1 MKKKSSSF
9 NRSNEK
15 KEALQEDIQWKKR
28 FELVAEASGQI
39 VYDYCADDGT
49 IRWSGSIEKVLGYRL
64 SEMNGGIKQ
73 WEKLIHKD
81 DRRRAIKLLEDA
93 ERDMVPYEVEYR
105 YKHKDGH
112 YVEILDR
119 GFFISSE
126 DRKCKSMVGMMQDI
140 SATRRSGKLIG
151 ALNSAMKE
159 IQKVITP
166 EEIFKVVA
174 RELKKMDIESIVLLT
189 DEKKEK
195 LVFKYYS
202 YDSVLMKAAEK
213 VAGMRV
219 TKAILSI
226 KDVKEYSDVID
237 KKKTL
242 LVNSNVEFIRNI
254 LPKKVKF
261 LAEYITKTFKISR
274 FIMAPLVVEDKI
286 FGTFSVQADDLLE
299 SDIPAV
305 TLFAQQL
312 SGAWHKGEL
321 IERIQHDM
329 IIQKQT
335 ERALTENEQKFRTIV
350 EQLSE
355 GFALMN
361 EKGII
366 IEWNKSIE
374 RITGRKREEV
384 INSYFWDIQ
393 SRHLVP
399 EKRNE
404 KEYKQLKKII
414 EKSLRDKDS
423 AVFNKTYEIPLLDTG
438 GEERIIQSTLFPLLL
453 GDRFYVGSISRDITE
468 KIKVEKALQESEE
481 LFRKVFEVS
490 PMGMVMSD
498 GDSNFT
504 KVNEVSCKMLG
515 YTEEEIKSKKY
526 LDVTH
531 PDYPDLESEIDIVR
545 KIKTGEIP
553 YYKAEKPYLTKN
565 KETVWGALTLSSIR
579 DRNGKFLY
587 FLAMIEDVTERKKAE
602 TENVLLAQTLKSVKD
617 AISITDM
624 NGRIIYVNNS
634 FLKTYGYT
642 EEEVTGKS
650 VSLLRPEEYSELSEL
665 IHRKTM
671 EGGWYSELINI
682 RKDGTEFP
690 VELWTSTVT
699 DAKNKIIAYVG
710 VARDITERKRAE
722 EALKQSENR
731 LRTLFEAMDDVILVV
746 DSEGRYIE
754 IAPTNPSLLYKPAN
768 ELIGKTV
775 HEIFPKEKADFFL
788 ESIKKALRESS
799 SISFEYTIPIDGRE
813 YWFTA
818 TLSPLTKDSA
828 LLVARDITKKKQ
840 TESELFEK
848 SKELDRYFTSS
859 LDLLCI
865 ADTDGYFRRL
875 NPEWE
880 RILGYTM
887 EELFERK
894 FLDFIHK
901 DDLESTIEAINTLSD
916 QKEILNFVN
925 RFRCKDGTYRWLEW
939 RSYPEG
945 KLIYAVARD
954 ITESINTKKALQESE
969 EKMQSIFRVAPTG
982 IGMVTRN
989 RIILDVNKRICEMTG
1004 YKREELI
1011 GKNARILYPTQEDF
1025 DYVGTE
1031 KHRQI
1036 QEKGTGLVETR
1047 WLRKDGKIIDIILAS
1062 TPIDTKDV
1070 SRGLIFTALD
1080 ITRRKKTEENL
1091 IKSEERFE
1099 QVVENAD
1106 EWVWEVNAEGLFTYA
1121 SPVVEKILG
1130 YRPDELVN
1138 KKHFYDLVIPEA
1150 REEIK
1155 SAAFKTFREKGKIK
1169 GFINKNL
1176 HKNGKIIVLETNGVP
1191 ILDNKNKLFG
1201 FRGVDKDITERMR
1214 AEEELINAKERA
1226 EEMNRVKSSFLA
1238 NMSHEV
1244 RTPLVAILG
1253 FSEVLKEA
1261 VKEEELKNYAD
1272 MIHKGG
1278 ERLLETLNL
1287 ILDLSV
1293 IEAQKVKIEL
1303 FPLEITGEVNEIV
1316 SFFEKAASRKSLK
1329 IKTESDANN
1338 IIINLDIKIFRQIMN
1353 NLINNAIKYTKSGE
1367 ITIKINKE
1375 EKGGKSYGAIR
1386 VKDTGIGIPKDKQD
1400 LIWEEFRQ
1408 VSEGFNR
1415 SFEGTGLGLS
1425 ITKKFVE
1432 KLGGEIFLEKSE
1444 VGVGSVF
1451 TVLFPIE
1458 EATKEIRIPGEDGS
1472 YKIELGEFRRKK
1484 MPDILYVED
1493 DPVAIDIVR
1502 AFTKDYC
1509 TIEGALSGKEG
1520 IEKAKEKRYD
1530 AVLMDI
1536 NLGKDMDGL
1545 EATEKIRKIQVYKD
1559 IPIIAVTAFAMVGDR
1574 DEFFERGCTHYISK
1588 PFSRTELQRLIME
1601 VFAAKKQD

>member
-1 MKKKSSSF
+1 MKKKSLSL
-9 NRSNEK
+9 NRSTEK
-15 KEALQEDIQWKKR
+15 REALQEDIQWKRR

-39 VYDYCADDGT
+39 VYDYCVDDGM
-49 IRWSGSIEKVLGYRL
+49 IKWSGSIEKVLGYKL

-81 DRRRAIKLLEDA
+81 DRRRAMSLLEDA
-93 ERDMVPYEVEYR
+93 ERNMAPYEVEYR
-105 YKHKDGH
+105 YRHKDGH
-112 YVEILDR
+112 YVNFLDR
-119 GFFISSE
+119 GFFISSPE
-126 DRKCKSMVGMMQDI
+126 KECVRMIGMMQDV
-140 SATRRSGKLIG
+140 TEKMHSGKLIE
-151 ALNSAMKE
+151 ALNSAVLKM
-159 IQKVITP
+159 QKVISRSDV
-166 EEIFKVVA
+166 FKSIA
-174 RELKKMDIESIVLLT
+174 EELKKIGINSMIMLPD
-189 DEKKEK
+189 DELKYLSME
-195 LVFKYYS
+195 YYS
-202 YDSVLMKAAEK
+202 YDSKLIKGLEK
-213 VAGMRV
+213 IAGAFTRDV
-219 TKAILSI
+219 KLSI
-226 KDVKEYSDVID
+226 ENINEYKEVVHNN
-237 KKKTL
+237 KTL
-242 LVNSNVEFIRNI
+242 LIINSEDFVRQV
-254 LPKKVKF
+254 LPKGFKF
-261 LAEYITKTFKISR
+261 MTKQILKTFDINR
-274 FIMAPLVVEDKI
+274 FILAPLVIDDEFMGI
-286 FGTFSVQADDLLE
+286 LSVQSNDFIE
-299 SDIPAV
+299 SDIP
-305 TLFAQQL
+305 TITIFAHQL
-312 SGAWHKGEL
+312 AGSWHKGEL
-321 IERIQHDM
+321 IERIQQD
-329 IIQKQT
+329 IILQKQT
-335 ERALTENEQKFRTIV
+335 E
-350 EQLSE
+350 
-355 GFALMN
+355 
-361 EKGII
+361 
-366 IEWNKSIE
+366 
-374 RITGRKREEV
+374 
-384 INSYFWDIQ
+384 
-393 SRHLVP
+393 
-399 EKRNE
+399 
-404 KEYKQLKKII
+404 
-414 EKSLRDKDS
+414 
-423 AVFNKTYEIPLLDTG
+423 KT
-438 GEERIIQSTLFPLLL
+438 
-453 GDRFYVGSISRDITE
+453 
-468 KIKVEKALQESEE
+468 LQEREE
-481 LFRKVFEVS
+481 LFHKVFEES
-490 PMGMVMSD
+490 PMGMVISD
-498 GDSNFT
+498 EHSNFT

-515 YTEEEIKSKKY
+515 YTEDDLKSLKY
-526 LDVTH
+526 TDITH
-531 PDYPDLESEIDIVR
+531 PDYPYLESEVEMVR
-545 KIKTGEIP
+545 KVKTGEVP
-553 YYKAEKPYLTKN
+553 YYKAEKPYLTKD

-587 FLAMIEDVTERKKAE
+587 FLAMIEDITERKKAE

-624 NGRIIYVNNS
+624 SGRIIYVNNS
-634 FLKTYGYT
+634 FLKTYGYS

-650 VSLLRPEEYSELSEL
+650 VSLLRPEEHSELSEL

-699 DAKNKIIAYVG
+699 DANNKIIAYVG

-746 DSEGRYIE
+746 DSEGKYIE

-775 HEIFPKEKADFFL
+775 HEIFPKDKADFFL
-788 ESIKKALRESS
+788 ESIKRALKENV
-799 SISFEYTIPIDGRE
+799 SINFEYTIPIEDRE
-813 YWFTA
+813 YWFMA

-828 LLVARDITKKKQ
+828 ILVARDITKKKQ
-840 TESELFEK
+840 TENELFEK

-865 ADTDGYFRRL
+865 AGTDGYFRRL

-887 EELFERK
+887 DELLERK
-894 FLDFIHK
+894 FLDFVHK
-901 DDLESTIEAINTLSD
+901 DDLESTMEAINTLSN
-916 QKEILNFVN
+916 QKELLNFIN
-925 RFRCKDGTYRWLEW
+925 RYRCKDGTYRWLEW

-954 ITESINTKKALQESE
+954 ITESILAKKALQESE

-982 IGMVTRN
+982 IGIVMRN
-989 RIILDVNKRICEMTG
+989 RIILEVNARICEMTG
-1004 YKREELI
+1004 YEREELI
-1011 GKNARILYPTQEDF
+1011 GKSARILYPTQEDF

-1031 KHRQI
+1031 KLRQI
-1036 QEKGTGLVETR
+1036 EEKGTGLVETR
-1047 WLRKDGKIIDIILAS
+1047 WLRKDGEIIDIILAS
-1062 TPIDTKDV
+1062 TPIDIKDV
-1070 SRGLIFTALD
+1070 SKGLIFTALD

-1106 EWVWEVNAEGLFTYA
+1106 EWVWEVNAKGLFTYA

-1130 YRPDELVN
+1130 YKPDELVN
-1138 KKHFYDLVIPEA
+1138 KKYFYDLVMPEE
-1150 REEIK
+1150 RGKIK

-1169 GFINKNL
+1169 GYISKNL

-1191 ILDNKNKLFG
+1191 IIDNKNKLLG
-1201 FRGVDKDITERMR
+1201 FRGVDKDITERMK
-1214 AEEELINAKERA
+1214 AEEELIKAKERA

-1253 FSEVLKEA
+1253 FSEVLKEV

-1293 IEAQKVKIEL
+1293 IEAQKIKIEL
-1303 FPLEITGEVNEIV
+1303 FPLDIIGEVNEIV

-1338 IIINLDIKIFRQIMN
+1338 IIINLDVKIFRQIMN
-1353 NLINNAIKYTKSGE
+1353 NLINNAIKYTRSGE
-1367 ITIKINKE
+1367 IIVKINKE

-1458 EATKEIRIPGEDGS
+1458 EAIKEIGVQGEDDRD
-1472 YKIELGEFRRKK
+1472 KIELDEFRRKT

-1502 AFTKDYC
+1502 AFTKNYC

-1520 IEKAKEKRYD
+1520 IEKAKAKRYD

-1545 EATEKIRKIQVYKD
+1545 EATEEIRKIQAYKD

-1574 DEFFERGCTHYISK
+1574 DEFFERGCTHYLSK
-1588 PFSRTELQRLIME
+1588 PFSRTEIRRLIIE
-1601 VFAAKKQD
+1601 VFATRKQV